1 VKFTPYS
8 QIIFCCWAAPIITG
22 KVPFCDVFFS
32 SPAIP
37 NMGDWSL
44 DCILYGKVGHKLFW
58 KIKNT
63 QRRRTWEMI
72 IEKSVDEQRTSR
84 RRTGLQGV
92 NSQPNFANTKK
103 LP

>member
-1 VKFTPYS
+1 VKFTTYS
-8 QIIFCCWAAPIITG
+8 KVIFRGGTAPIITG

-44 DCILYGKVGHKLFW
+44 DCILYGDKGHKLFG

-72 IEKSVDEQRTSR
+72 VEKSVDELMALH
-84 RRTGLQGV
+84 RRTGTQHV
-92 NSQPNFANTKK
+92 IPESNFADTNKI
-103 LP
+103 P

>member
-1 VKFTPYS
+1 VKFTTYS
-8 QIIFCCWAAPIITG
+8 KVIFRGGTAPIITG

-37 NMGDWSL
+37 NMGDWGL
-44 DCILYGKVGHKLFW
+44 DGILYGDVGHKHFG

-72 IEKSVDEQRTSR
+72 VEKSVDERLTLHR
-84 RRTGLQGV
+84 RKGTQDAISYV
-92 NSQPNFANTKK
+92 NFVDTNKIP
-103 LP
+103 